1 MTLTAIPHL
10 RDCAPLLGGYCVAP
24 RWVTIHPNE
33 TIEATRRAPRCGTP
47 MMTLGGWIR
56 LAWLKKSY
64 AEALRRRR
72 HALRSESQRR
82 GRACRPRNSTD
93 YTELTQESMMSICIA
108 PLRDMRFVMTELA
121 GLGNLPSLPGWE
133 KATPELADAVLD
145 EAAKLATEVL
155 APLSKSGDQ

>member
-1 MTLTAIPHL
+1 
-10 RDCAPLLGGYCVAP
+10 
-24 RWVTIHPNE
+24 
-33 TIEATRRAPRCGTP
+33 
-47 MMTLGGWIR
+47 
-56 LAWLKKSY
+56 
-64 AEALRRRR
+64 
-72 HALRSESQRR
+72 
-82 GRACRPRNSTD
+82 
-93 YTELTQESMMSICIA
+93 MSICIA